1 MRYRLLLF
9 LLLGQSL
16 LSAQE
21 KYNAVVLED
30 IETFTMSSATS
41 ASLTVRRSVRVFNDA
56 GLEDAVF
63 QEYTDQFRTI
73 ASFKGTVARDGGK
86 PVRIKKDDLVTV
98 SLASG
103 LAEDGFVNGYRPT
116 ASYPFTVTYEYTL
129 SFRKGIA
136 SFPAFF
142 PVSGEKVKVEKA
154 SYTLQVPAGT
164 RIKTYTEKAGE
175 LRMQTGMTDSYQWDF
190 PVFEGYTE
198 ESLMPSW
205 QEMVPFVMACPVDFS
220 YAGVSGC
227 QGTWADVGAFCHALQ
242 KGTEALPEDVIA
254 RLKEMTAS
262 APTDLEK
269 IRILYDDLRAR
280 TRYVSIQ
287 LGIGGYKP
295 FPASQVHKSGFGDCK
310 GLSNYM
316 QAMLHAVGIP
326 SFYTIVNTNRER
338 FLPGYSG
345 IGQMNH
351 AMLCVP
357 LPERKTPSGWN
368 VPIRPFRWAIGTRTS
383 PDTTLSWS
391 RPKAESRSGWALMR
405 IR

>member
-142 PVSGEKVKVEKA
+142 PVSGGEG
-154 SYTLQVPAGT
+154 LLHPAGPG
-164 RIKTYTEKAGE
+164 RN
-175 LRMQTGMTDSYQWDF
+175 
-190 PVFEGYTE
+190 
-198 ESLMPSW
+198 
-205 QEMVPFVMACPVDFS
+205 
-220 YAGVSGC
+220 
-227 QGTWADVGAFCHALQ
+227 ADQ
-242 KGTEALPEDVIA
+242 
-254 RLKEMTAS
+254 
-262 APTDLEK
+262 DLH
-269 IRILYDDLRAR
+269 R
-280 TRYVSIQ
+280 
-287 LGIGGYKP
+287 
-295 FPASQVHKSGFGDCK
+295 
-310 GLSNYM
+310 
-316 QAMLHAVGIP
+316 
-326 SFYTIVNTNRER
+326 
-338 FLPGYSG
+338 
-345 IGQMNH
+345 
-351 AMLCVP
+351 
-357 LPERKTPSGWN
+357 
-368 VPIRPFRWAIGTRTS
+368 
-383 PDTTLSWS
+383 
-391 RPKAESRSGWALMR
+391 ESR
-405 IR
+405 